1 MTVARLVTIAV
12 PSLAPVRA
20 VLRPITGSDEAVLA
34 PHRAG
39 EPTRLLASLA
49 RSEDGSALDLLTL
62 PVTVHDRLL
71 ADVYRAEVGEKADC
85 RAACSVCREPF
96 EFQLVLADLI
106 EGQDRDAAACGPA
119 DADGR
124 WLVGATRVRP
134 PTLADAAGG
143 LAAVCDPPGDDEA
156 ALTAVAAFLE
166 QVSPLLAL
174 DLDATCPHCGAAQ
187 RLGFDLP
194 RFLVHVLAND
204 RPFLIRETHLI
215 AARYGWGH
223 AEIMALPRDDRRAYA
238 ALIESERGAALRPR
252 VTA

>member
-20 VLRPITGSDEAVLA
+20 VLRPLTGSDEAVLA

-49 RSEDGSALDLLTL
+49 RAEDGSALDLSTL

-85 RAACSVCREPF
+85 RSACSACREPF

-124 WLVGATRVRP
+124 WSVGATRVRP
-134 PTLADAAGG
+134 PTLADATGG
-143 LAAVCDPPGDDEA
+143 LAAVCEPPSDEA
-156 ALTAVAAFLE
+156 ALLAVVAFLE
-166 QVSPLLAL
+166 QASPLLAL
-174 DLDATCPHCGAAQ
+174 DLGATCPHCGAAQ

-194 RFLVHVLAND
+194 RFLVRVLAND

-223 AEIMALPRDDRRAYA
+223 AEIMALPRDDRRAHA
-238 ALIESERGAALRPR
+238 ALIESERSAGLRPR
-252 VTA
+252 ATA